1 MRFRFRFRTSDFVE
15 VVEGGCGTRGTA
27 DNISGVWIP
36 EPRGA
41 AAKIGGG
48 VLKLKENIFED
59 KIVENGI
66 KIHTFS
72 VKVHFIHVK
81 LLRMK
86 RKETKHENRKKKHID
101 KSALTLIQVNVE
113 KESTTVAI

>member
-1 MRFRFRFRTSDFVE
+1 LRFRLRFRTSDFVE

-48 VLKLKENIFED
+48 VLEEKENIFED
-59 KIVENGI
+59 KIVKNGK
-66 KIHTFS
+66 KIHTC
-72 VKVHFIHVK
+72 
-81 LLRMK
+81 
-86 RKETKHENRKKKHID
+86 
-101 KSALTLIQVNVE
+101 
-113 KESTTVAI
+113 